1 MEWGV
6 PVCVTSLEKVEDV
19 LDCNLYVFSL
29 NDAPI
34 LRSSINI
41 WNSLIFKSLS
51 RDKNKYCLLYDDI
64 EKHYDCITNIVGFLA
79 CKKCVSIV

>member
-6 PVCVTSLEKVEDV
+6 PVCLTSLEKVEEV

-34 LRSSINI
+34 LKSSINI
-41 WNSLIFKSLS
+41 WNSLIFKSVA
-51 RDKNKYCLLYDDI
+51 RGKNKYCLL
-64 EKHYDCITNIVGFLA
+64 
-79 CKKCVSIV
+79 